1 MQTTDGGAQAAELAK
16 AFAGLA
22 EKSQRL
28 VQQFLANQARSDGFR
43 IPDPQVVT
51 DAFVKL
57 TEAMLADPGKLVQA
71 QLQLWQQMGE
81 LWQHG
86 MRRAAGQIERPLI
99 EPDPADKRFKDE
111 AWSEELVF
119 DYVKQ
124 SYLLAS
130 RWLQG
135 TVAEVENLDP
145 KIKGK
150 AEFYTRQL
158 VDALSPTNFALTNPA
173 VLKRADRDAG
183 RKPAQGPAAIA
194 RRSRARQWRSQDL
207 DDQRGG
213 LQGRRK
219 HRRLA
224 GQSGVRE
231 RADAAGPIRADDS
244 PGPRTAP
251 ADRAA
256 MDQ

>member
-71 QLQLWQQMGE
+71 QFQLWQQMGE

-86 MRRAAGQIERPLI
+86 VRRAAGQIERPLI

-135 TVAEVENLDP
+135 TVGGGREPRSQDQGQGGVLYPSARRRAL
-145 KIKGK
+145 
-150 AEFYTRQL
+150 AHQL
-158 VDALSPTNFALTNPA
+158 
-173 VLKRADRDAG
+173 RADQPRRAQAGDRDAG
-183 RKPAQGPAAIA
+183 AKACSKACSNCSTIWSAAVAIS
-194 RRSRARQWRSQDL
+194 RSR
-207 DDQRGG
+207 
-213 LQGRRK
+213 
-219 HRRLA
+219 
-224 GQSGVRE
+224 
-231 RADAAGPIRADDS
+231 
-244 PGPRTAP
+244 
-251 ADRAA
+251 
-256 MDQ
+256 